1 MANEESS
8 QNDRDQDHFQT
19 SSSSTF
25 WDEAR
30 KERVIRQDG
39 TRLEFDEL
47 DKEVR
52 DNVLNDE
59 HVCGL
64 IQSIDSEKLK

>member
-1 MANEESS
+1 MMANEESS

-52 DNVLNDE
+52 DNVLN
-59 HVCGL
+59 
-64 IQSIDSEKLK
+64 K